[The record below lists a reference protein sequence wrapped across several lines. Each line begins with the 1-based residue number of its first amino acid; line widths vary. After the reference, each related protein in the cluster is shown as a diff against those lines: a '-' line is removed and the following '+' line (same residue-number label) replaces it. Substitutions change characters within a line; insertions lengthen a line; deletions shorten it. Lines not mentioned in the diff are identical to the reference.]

1 MKNLKKQNN
10 KKLQIYFKIKIKIN
24 IKLLYKHI

>member
-10 KKLQIYFKIKIKIN
+10 KKLQIYFKINLKIN